1 MPDLDRFLLAQ
12 QRVYDDALAEIRA
25 GSKRSHWMWL
35 IFPQIAGLGQSATS
49 RHYAISGLA
58 EAKAYLA
65 HETLGPRLAE
75 CTGAM
80 LKWRG
85 KRTVGQILGPLDAL
99 KFASSMTLFE
109 AAGGGASFTQAIEGL
124 LDGRRDEASLALLGA
139 SG

>member
-1 MPDLDRFLLAQ
+1 MPDLDRFVLAQ
-12 QRVYDDALAEIRA
+12 QPVYAGALAEIRA
-25 GSKRSHWMWL
+25 GTKRSHWMWF
-35 IFPQIAGLGQSATS
+35 IFPQIAGLGHSATS
-49 RHYAISGLA
+49 RHYAIADMA

-80 LKWRG
+80 LEWRG
-85 KRTVGQILGPLDAL
+85 KRTVMQILGSVDAL

-109 AAGGGASFTQAIEGL
+109 AADGGACFAQAIEGL

-139 SG
+139 TR